1 MLPPKLIEHA
11 GLGREVA
18 VLGTGE
24 WLEVWDRDTWSA
36 EDEASPD
43 RINELT
49 SHFDHPS

>member
-1 MLPPKLIEHA
+1 MLPPKLINHA
-11 GLGREVA
+11 SLGRDVS

-24 WLEVWDRDTWSA
+24 WLEVWDRDTWA
-36 EDEASPD
+36 DEDEASPD